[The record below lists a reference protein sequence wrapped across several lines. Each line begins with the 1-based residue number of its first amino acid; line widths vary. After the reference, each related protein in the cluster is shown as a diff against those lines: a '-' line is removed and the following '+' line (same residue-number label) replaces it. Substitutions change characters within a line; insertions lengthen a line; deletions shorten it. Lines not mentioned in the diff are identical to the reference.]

1 MCLAARCRQ
10 CRRPAL
16 NQTDPCWLLTCA
28 AALLP
33 AASFGASAQSGET
46 PCGFEETR
54 AGRGER
60 RESESEMRHRETWRR
75 RAIRAVSRPWPHR
88 LGRVDA
94 WPTPAPPNAS
104 PEFLASFTLSKPTRF
119 YKEGRET
126 EVACY
131 RANGFKRGG
140 AEKDLVG
147 GWPI

>member
-10 CRRPAL
+10 CRRLAL
-16 NQTDPCWLLTCA
+16 NQTDPCWPLTCA

-33 AASFGASAQSGET
+33 APSLGASAESGEP
-46 PCGFEETR
+46 PCGFAETR
-54 AGRGER
+54 TGRGER

-75 RAIRAVSRPWPHR
+75 RAIGAVSLLWLHHF
-88 LGRVDA
+88 GRVDA
-94 WPTPAPPNAS
+94 WSTPAPPNAS

-131 RANGFKRGG
+131 LANGCKRGG
-140 AEKDLVG
+140 AEARRK
-147 GWPI
+147 IES